1 MNIQNLHPSCS
12 NWIRSS
18 FSVIFITFMLSFWC
32 AAAFGAKPGAQPIHI
47 KSDSME
53 AVDKNGT
60 VIFRGNVVAIKGDL
74 TINSDRLDV
83 IYSQQNAPAP
93 DGSSKKRRVLQ
104 KLIAKGHVKI
114 IQGKKVGTCKEAVYD
129 KRAEKLI
136 LTGDAQ
142 VWEGANRIRGSKIT
156 MYINE
161 DRSVVESSQNQKV
174 EATVY
179 SE

>member
-1 MNIQNLHPSCS
+1 MNRN
-12 NWIRSS
+12 RSYI
-18 FSVIFITFMLSFWC
+18 SVLALLVLFALLTVN
-32 AAAFGAKPGAQPIHI
+32 AYGAEKTSGSQPIHI

-53 AVDKNGT
+53 AVDKDGT

-83 IYSQQNAPAP
+83 IYTQKDATTAN
-93 DGSSKKRRVLQ
+93 GKKKRRVLK
-104 KLIAKGHVKI
+104 KLIASGHVKI
-114 IQGKKVGTCKEAVYD
+114 VQGKKVGTCKEAIYD

-142 VWEGANRIRGSKIT
+142 VWEGSNRIRGSKIT